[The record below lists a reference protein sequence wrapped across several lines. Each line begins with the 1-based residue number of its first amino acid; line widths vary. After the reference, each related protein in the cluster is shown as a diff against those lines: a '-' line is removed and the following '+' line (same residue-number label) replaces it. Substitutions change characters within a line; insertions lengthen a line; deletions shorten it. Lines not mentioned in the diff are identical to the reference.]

1 MGPFSARK
9 QRCCSDPMQ
18 RFFSA
23 PEALHWLAEA
33 LKTGQAEF
41 AKSILGVHTEK
52 PRGLTVAFRNSLL

>member
-1 MGPFSARK
+1 
-9 QRCCSDPMQ
+9 MQ